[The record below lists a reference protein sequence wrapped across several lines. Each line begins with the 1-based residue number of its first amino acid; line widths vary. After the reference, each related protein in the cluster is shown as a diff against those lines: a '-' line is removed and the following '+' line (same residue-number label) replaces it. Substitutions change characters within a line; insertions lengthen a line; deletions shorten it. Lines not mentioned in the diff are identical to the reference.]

1 MFVAPPVTKN
11 LSRSDDVNE
20 DKKRWA
26 KSEFIISKYWWD
38 KDIGRFRCKKPKSL
52 PCGRDGR
59 ECCVVVHEWRV
70 RTTGPEHRLMV
81 VYCRTHGTYFTIYPP
96 GYVPYG
102 RAPVAP
108 VCSGEDESDAALT
121 AWSGTVFESAV
132 SDGWLHSYTYTGGTS
147 WQTHRRDLQKHG
159 QMFGLSGPFTVCEN
173 AAAILDIPLHVQLSA
188 RSRYS
193 VSGLDGQLEAVQ
205 SVLKSISVSPRLWR
219 RLMRLGRETGA
230 WGEAWEWTDDN
241 RLLPLFPLPERNCLK
256 PRFQAVEN
264 DP

>member
-1 MFVAPPVTKN
+1 
-11 LSRSDDVNE
+11 
-20 DKKRWA
+20 
-26 KSEFIISKYWWD
+26 
-38 KDIGRFRCKKPKSL
+38 
-52 PCGRDGR
+52 
-59 ECCVVVHEWRV
+59 
-70 RTTGPEHRLMV
+70 MV
-81 VYCRTHGTYFTIYPP
+81 VYCKTHDNYFTIYPP

-102 RAPVAP
+102 RASVAP

-132 SDGWLHSYTYTGGTS
+132 SDGWLHNYTYTGGTS
-147 WQTHRRDLQKHG
+147 WQTHRRALQKHG
-159 QMFGLSGPFTVCEN
+159 QLLGLSGPFTVCEN

-219 RLMRLGRETGA
+219 RLMRLGRETGV
-230 WGEAWEWTDDN
+230 WGKAWEWTADES
-241 RLLPLFPLPERNCLK
+241 LLPLFPTSERNCLK